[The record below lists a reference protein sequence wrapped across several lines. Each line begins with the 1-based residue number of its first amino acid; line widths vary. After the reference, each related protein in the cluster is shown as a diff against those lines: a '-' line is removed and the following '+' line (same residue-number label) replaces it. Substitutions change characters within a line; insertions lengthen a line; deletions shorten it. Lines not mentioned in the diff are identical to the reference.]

1 MQRLY
6 LLVTFVLLAPI
17 VFVFTLTYFLFLS
30 YKQNNDAPKSIAFAA
45 LPATQNVLTSDV
57 VGKDNRLES
66 ISEFFAKYQSPLQPY
81 AQNIID
87 AAELYGIDFRL
98 LPAIAMQESNLCK
111 KAPLGSYNCWGFGIY
126 GNKVRK
132 FQSYQEG
139 IDIVTKTLAKE
150 YKQKGLETPEQIMKV
165 YTPPSDGSWARGV
178 THFMNQL

>member
-6 LLVTFVLLAPI
+6 LLITFVLLAPM
-17 VFVFTLTYFLFLS
+17 VFFFTLSYFLFLS
-30 YKQNNDAPKSIAFAA
+30 YKQNHTPPKSVAFAA
-45 LPATQNVLTSDV
+45 LPNTQNVMTSDV
-57 VGKDNRLES
+57 VGKDNRVES
-66 ISEFFAKYQSPLQPY
+66 ITEFFAKYKSPLQPY
-81 AQNIID
+81 AQNVVD
-87 AAELYGIDFRL
+87 AADFYGIDSRL

-111 KAPLGSYNCWGFGIY
+111 KAPLESYNCWGFGIY
-126 GNKVRK
+126 GNKVIK

-178 THFMNQL
+178 SHFMNQL